1 MSNSFPVAAGQTQ
14 ESNTALVDPAANG
27 AAQNQSQ
34 NASYQGSRTFDE
46 AAMLGD
52 DNDNLVGGTIG
63 NTVASNT
70 PNSANTPLRSKVTD
84 FLHNGEILRKLIILG
99 FLVLFLMG
107 AIFGLM
113 SLQNSAENASMRS
126 LGRYTEQELGPVIDF
141 LSLNGYTYK
150 LAGDTILVP
159 ISDFSTI
166 RSNMLR
172 NGVAVNKIADEQ
184 ALIMQDSGF
193 GVSQR
198 LEGERIN
205 HSKELQLAKAIER
218 INGVDHATVLLAI
231 PKENVFSR
239 SQQRPSAAVVVT
251 LQSGSYLTPDNVN
264 SIRYTVAS
272 SVNGMLPKDVTVTDQ
287 HGRLLSAI
295 SENQNDDRLQKEFEL
310 RTLREA
316 QYRDKLDSILLPM
329 LGEGNYTAEVD
340 VTLDTTIEEET
351 RQIFNPDNQTVRSE
365 TLREESG
372 PEDKGVNY
380 GVPGSL
386 SNQPPA
392 NAVIPQQLQ
401 TGMGASMSEEQTPQ
415 RESREAVRNYEVD
428 TTVRHTVR
436 PTNLVQRL
444 TVSVAVD
451 YMRVESPDG
460 AVSYAPRPQE
470 DLDKIAALVKG
481 GLGLDEARGDFV
493 NVACVSFPH
502 EDAKPA
508 LPWWQQESF
517 LRILRI
523 GGAVLIILVLVL
535 FVVRPLVN
543 RLLHG
548 KSAADMELER
558 QLELDNSSALAGE
571 DDFNLIANQNDMSDQ
586 IYNINREGG
595 IELPNLHRD
604 EDLLKAVRTLVSNE
618 PQLSAEVLRDWI
630 NSDLKDKDKKK
641 QPNKAPSG
649 L

>member
-1 MSNSFPVAAGQTQ
+1 MSDNSFPVAAGQTQ
-14 ESNTALVDPAANG
+14 EKGTALVDPAASSTTRTAG
-27 AAQNQSQ
+27 GQNR
-34 NASYQGSRTFDE
+34 GFDDS
-46 AAMLGD
+46 ATLGD

-63 NTVASNT
+63 NTVAANSPDRSNT
-70 PNSANTPLRSKVTD
+70 PLKSKVTD

-113 SLQNSAENASMRS
+113 SLQDSSENASMRS
-126 LGRYTEQELGPVIDF
+126 LGRYSSQDIGPVLDF
-141 LSLNGYTYK
+141 LNVQGFKYK
-150 LAGDTILVP
+150 LSGDNILVP
-159 ISDFSTI
+159 IDDYSMV
-166 RSNMLR
+166 REAMLR
-172 NGVAVNKIADEQ
+172 SGVAVNKLAEEQ

-205 HSKELQLAKAIER
+205 HSKEMQLANAIER
-218 INGVDHATVLLAI
+218 MNGVEHATVLLAI
-231 PKENVFSR
+231 PKENVFAR
-239 SQQRPSAAVVVT
+239 NQQRPSAAVVVT
-251 LQSGSYLTPDNVN
+251 LQNGAYLTPDNVN
-264 SIRYTVAS
+264 SIRFTVAS
-272 SVNGMLPKDVTVTDQ
+272 SVHGMMAKDVTVTDQ
-287 HGRLLSAI
+287 HGRLLSA
-295 SENQNDDRLQKEFEL
+295 ENSNNNADDRLQKEFEL

-316 QYRDKLDSILLPM
+316 QYRDKLDSILMPM
-329 LGEGNYTAEVD
+329 LGQGNYSAEVD

-351 RQIFNPDNQTVRSE
+351 RQIFNPDNQAVRSE
-365 TLREESG
+365 TLREERG
-372 PEDKGVNY
+372 KDEPKPQEY

-401 TGMGASMSEEQTPQ
+401 TGEASESQSETVAK
-415 RESREAVRNYEVD
+415 RENREAVRNYEVD
-428 TTVRHTVR
+428 TTIRHTVR
-436 PTNLVQRL
+436 PTNSVQRL

-451 YMRVESPDG
+451 YMRVASPDG
-460 AVSYAPRPQE
+460 AVTYTPRSQE
-470 DLDKIAALVKG
+470 DLDKIASLVKG
-481 GLGLDEARGDFV
+481 GLGLDESRGDFV
-493 NVACVSFPH
+493 NVACVAFPH

-543 RLLHG
+543 RLLRG
-548 KSAADMELER
+548 KSAADLELER
-558 QLELDNSSALAGE
+558 QMEMDNSSALAGD
-571 DDFNLIANQNDMSDQ
+571 DDFNLIASQNEMNDQ

-630 NSDLKDKDKKK
+630 NSDLKDKKDKKK
-641 QPNKAPSG
+641 PNKAPNG